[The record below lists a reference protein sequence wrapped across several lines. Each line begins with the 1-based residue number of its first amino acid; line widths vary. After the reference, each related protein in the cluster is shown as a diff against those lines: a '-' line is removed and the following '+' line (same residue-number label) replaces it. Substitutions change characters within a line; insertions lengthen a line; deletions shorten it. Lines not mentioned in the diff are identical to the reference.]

1 MEFAGPAPVGPFAT
15 LAAEMPL
22 RKINDVKQVEPGTR
36 SGGTAPDTGRERD
49 NGTEASAARDISTL
63 RREMERR
70 DLPAGPPP
78 SFEVSQL
85 EIEADIQQVIARV
98 EAARSQAREA
108 DALKIEAET
117 EERLAEAEM
126 SRLAEAETAAVR
138 GPAQAEAPMQA
149 PMQAPGSAAAPAAAD
164 RPPTLDAQV

>member
-22 RKINDVKQVEPGTR
+22 RKVNDVKQVEPGTR
-36 SGGTAPDTGRERD
+36 SGNTAPDTGRDRD
-49 NGTEASAARDISTL
+49 NGTEAAVARDIGML

-98 EAARSQAREA
+98 AAARSQAREA
-108 DALKIEAET
+108 DALKLEART

-126 SRLAEAETAAVR
+126 SRLTAAETAAAKAPDR
-138 GPAQAEAPMQA
+138 TEAGPQAAGSGAAP
-149 PMQAPGSAAAPAAAD
+149 SAAG
-164 RPPTLDAQV
+164 RPPTLDAHV